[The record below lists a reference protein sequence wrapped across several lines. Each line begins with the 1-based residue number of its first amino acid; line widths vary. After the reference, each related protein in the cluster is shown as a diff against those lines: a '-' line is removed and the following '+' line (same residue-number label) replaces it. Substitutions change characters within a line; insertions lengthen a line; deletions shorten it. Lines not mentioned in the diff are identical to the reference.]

1 MREDVARS
9 VFPGQELGFA
19 VAREDSEAGRG
30 HVERDPT
37 LTVLMPVKRFH
48 EAYLREAIASVL
60 RQTSSAWRL
69 IVVTEPA
76 QGATLARLLE
86 DVLADPRISLIS
98 NEGRKLAGA
107 LNTGMRH
114 ATTDFVASLLG
125 DDLWDDDAVA
135 VLGRRI
141 AAHPDA
147 DFLHSSR
154 RYIDGE
160 GRAISGVIRG
170 RASVALEDFA
180 SGTPVKHL
188 LCWRKD
194 LALSFG
200 GMDESL
206 DLVDDFDFPWCMAEH
221 GARFTAVPECL
232 YVYRDHREAY
242 RLTTHVP
249 QSVQARQLAEV
260 LRKHGLDRTAI
271 RDRVEQARRSYL
283 QQALYASPLD
293 RSIKRLTGAD
303 PRRGWRE
310 TYG

>member
-1 MREDVARS
+1 
-9 VFPGQELGFA
+9 
-19 VAREDSEAGRG
+19 
-30 HVERDPT
+30 
-37 LTVLMPVKRFH
+37 MPVKRFH
-48 EAYLREAIASVL
+48 EAYLRAAIASVL
-60 RQTSSAWRL
+60 RQTSPAWRL
-69 IVVTEPA
+69 IVVTERAQAPA
-76 QGATLARLLE
+76 LAALLE
-86 DVLADPRISLIS
+86 DALADPRVALIS

-125 DDLWDDDAVA
+125 DDLWEDEAVE
-135 VLGRRI
+135 VLARRI
-141 AAHPDA
+141 ARSPAA

-154 RYIDGE
+154 RYIDDE
-160 GRAISGVIRG
+160 GRSISGVIRG

-221 GARFTAVPECL
+221 GASFAAVPECL
-232 YVYRDHREAY
+232 YVYRDHRQAY

-249 QSVQARQLAEV
+249 QSLQARQLAEV
-260 LRKHGLDRTAI
+260 LRKHGLDRAAI
-271 RDRVEQARRSYL
+271 RDRVEAARRSYL

-303 PRRGWRE
+303 PRRVWRE
-310 TYG
+310 TYAS